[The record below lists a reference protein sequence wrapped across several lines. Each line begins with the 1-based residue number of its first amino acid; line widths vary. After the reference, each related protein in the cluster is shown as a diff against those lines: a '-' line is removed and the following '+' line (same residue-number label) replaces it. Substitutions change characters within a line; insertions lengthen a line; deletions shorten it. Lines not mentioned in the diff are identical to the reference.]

1 MLIDSA
7 FKIVGQSNINIIFH
21 SASYCVNIAHM
32 ILIGY
37 APACRQAG
45 PPAGRQVC
53 QFRHFGVFV
62 IIDDLRSEIKCDIMM
77 AMEENLQK
85 QSSVFWIEV
94 DKIKPNPMQPRR
106 EFDETCLASLAD
118 SIRQYGVLQPLV
130 VTRKEI
136 EGPNGIAVEYEL
148 IAGERRLRASRLAG
162 LYQVP
167 VIIRKDTEDK
177 IKLELAI
184 IENIQREDLNPVE
197 RALAFKKL
205 IDSFNLKHHE
215 VAERVG
221 KSRVFVT
228 NSLRLLNLPEEIQTS
243 LRGGLISEGHMRP
256 LLMLSE
262 RKEEQTRL
270 YFEILEKKLSVRQ
283 AEAISRKIAVERARK
298 KEGSLLDIET
308 RAIEEKLSETLG
320 TRVHIEKTRNKG
332 RIHIDFF
339 SEEEL
344 SSFLEKLE
352 GGAAEI
358 PSKRNVPGREAD
370 ESEGEYLS
378 AGEPAADA
386 GEKAENGEK
395 PEKTEADRAGEE
407 REEIFVFDGAGCPNG
422 ELPEEIRKR
431 EEYNRKLMEELS
443 AAESSEGDSPEQTPG
458 NEEGE
463 CPCPT
468 DFGEAVSPGEADQ
481 PDSIEEL
488 RKNFTI

>member
-1 MLIDSA
+1 
-7 FKIVGQSNINIIFH
+7 
-21 SASYCVNIAHM
+21 
-32 ILIGY
+32 
-37 APACRQAG
+37 
-45 PPAGRQVC
+45 
-53 QFRHFGVFV
+53 
-62 IIDDLRSEIKCDIMM
+62 
-77 AMEENLQK
+77 MEENLQK

-106 EFDETCLASLAD
+106 EFDEECLASLAD

-205 IDSFNLKHHE
+205 IDAFHLKHHE

-228 NSLRLLNLPEEIQTS
+228 NSLRLLNLPENIQS
-243 LRGGLISEGHMRP
+243 ALRGGSISEGHMRP

-262 RKEEQTRL
+262 RREEQTRL
-270 YFEILEKKLSVRQ
+270 YEEILEKKLSVRQ
-283 AEAISRKIAVERARK
+283 AEAISRNIAVERARK
-298 KEGSLLDIET
+298 REGSLLDIET
-308 RAIEEKLSETLG
+308 RGIEEELSETLG
-320 TRVHIEKTRNKG
+320 TRVQIEKTKNKG

-344 SSFLEKLE
+344 RAFLEKLA
-352 GGAAEI
+352 GGTGAER
-358 PSKRNVPGREAD
+358 S
-370 ESEGEYLS
+370 
-378 AGEPAADA
+378 
-386 GEKAENGEK
+386 EKAEPAEPGKE
-395 PEKTEADRAGEE
+395 PEKFSEE
-407 REEIFVFDGAGCPNG
+407 REERREEPRLESREETEKEESNAVEFFFRESAFHSNG

-431 EEYNRKLMEELS
+431 EEYNKKLMEEF
-443 AAESSEGDSPEQTPG
+443 AD
-458 NEEGE
+458 EEGE
-463 CPCPT
+463 AVEGQDSGEQAAKTEEKCPGPNCFEEPAAPR
-468 DFGEAVSPGEADQ
+468 EAEQ
-481 PDSIEEL
+481 PDGIEEL